1 MAGVPAAADFDPASL
16 ARPRIPLGL
25 VTAGRDRWL
34 TPRWH
39 SDAVLRAC
47 TPCVRIAHLPDGGH
61 SILLSPLPPATVL
74 GEVERQ
80 LLADPPGFSRSQLPE
95 VDRQIASS
103 FRQHLLP

>member
-1 MAGVPAAADFDPASL
+1 MSDACGCDDDRESDEPEQEEPAAWWQVREIRAAAVAGVPAAADFDPASL

-61 SILLSPLPPATVL
+61 SILLSPLPPPAA
-74 GEVERQ
+74 R
-80 LLADPPGFSRSQLPE
+80 
-95 VDRQIASS
+95 
-103 FRQHLLP
+103 